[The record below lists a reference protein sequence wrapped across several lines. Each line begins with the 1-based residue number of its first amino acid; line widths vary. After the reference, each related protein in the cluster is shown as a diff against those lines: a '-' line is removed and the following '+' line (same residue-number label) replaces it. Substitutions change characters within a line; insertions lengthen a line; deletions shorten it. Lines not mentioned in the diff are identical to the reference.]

1 MMHISQAQFE
11 TERQDIHDIFWEYLQ
26 WANDRNA
33 EEFGIRLDIDAMIKD
48 NMSTLDNFE
57 PPRGRLLLARVDGAV
72 AGCICLQQ
80 LAGDIA
86 EVKRLYVR
94 PDFRQRGVGSALVK
108 AVVDEAQQAGYKIIR
123 LDSANYMTNAHA
135 VYAAHGFT
143 PIEPYPESEI
153 PAEYHHLWVFM
164 ENDLRT

>member
-1 MMHISQAQFE
+1 MKIAQAQFE

-26 WANDRNA
+26 WANDRND
-33 EEFGIRLDIDAMIKD
+33 EEFGIRLDIEAMI
-48 NMSTLDNFE
+48 MATLDKYE

-72 AGCICLQQ
+72 VGCICLQH
-80 LAGDIA
+80 LVDDIA

-94 PDFRQRGVGSALVK
+94 PDFRQRGIGSALVK
-108 AVVDEAQQAGYKIIR
+108 SVADEARQAGYKIIR

-135 VYAAHGFT
+135 VYQAHGFSQ
-143 PIEPYPESEI
+143 IEPYPESEI

-164 ENDLRT
+164 ENRLSTQ